1 MAHTYSSCLVH
12 YVFSTKDRRKTL
24 SEDVRARLWPYMGG
38 IARRNEM
45 KALAVGGTDDHA
57 HVLLSLPTTLSL
69 AKAIQLIK
77 GGSSRWIHETF
88 PMHSGFS
95 WQEAYGAFSIGVSG
109 VEETIRYIESQEQ
122 HHRKMSFEDEFVTFL
137 RKHGLGFDEKYVWG

>member
-1 MAHTYSSCLVH
+1 MPIFVLHALVAILILFVGIRVLFKRH
-12 YVFSTKDRRKTL
+12 RGLL
-24 SEDVRARLWPYMGG
+24 SNFLLGWS
-38 IARRNEM
+38 
-45 KALAVGGTDDHA
+45 LQ
-57 HVLLSLPTTLSL
+57 VLLSLPTTLSL

-88 PMHSGFS
+88 PTHSGFS

-122 HHRKMSFEDEFVTFL
+122 HYLNMSFEDEFVTFL